1 MIESRRRFLRAGTR
15 ASLFVIVPL
24 KSVVSVFAQQA
35 TADRP
40 DLFRIPIESQT
51 DPLNSLTEETL
62 SGYLNTRFQVHT
74 SSARAINL
82 ELIKV
87 EGWRPTSA
95 VAKSANAANLECFSA
110 LFRGPRRRAL
120 ESGTYKITHDQLG
133 AFELFITPVNDHKKE
148 QLYEAVFNRLQK

>member
-1 MIESRRRFLRAGTR
+1 MIESRREFLRVGTR

-35 TADRP
+35 ADRP

-62 SGYLNTRFQVHT
+62 SGYLNTRFQVLT
-74 SSARAINL
+74 SSGRAINL

-87 EGWRPTSA
+87 GGWRPTSA
-95 VAKSANAANLECFSA
+95 AKLANAANLECFSA

-120 ESGTYKITHDQLG
+120 ESGTYKITQDQLG

-148 QLYEAVFNRLQK
+148 QLYEAVFNRLRE

>member
-1 MIESRRRFLRAGTR
+1 MIESRREFLRAGTR

-35 TADRP
+35 TDDRP

-62 SGYLNTRFQVHT
+62 SGFLNTRFQVHT
-74 SSARAINL
+74 SSARSIKL

-95 VAKSANAANLECFSA
+95 AKSANAADLECFSA

-120 ESGTYKITHDQLG
+120 ESGTYTVTHDQLG

-148 QLYEAVFNRLQK
+148 QLYEAVFNRLRK

>member
-1 MIESRRRFLRAGTR
+1 MIASRREFLKAGTR

-24 KSVVSVFAQQA
+24 KSLVSVFAQQA
-35 TADRP
+35 AADRP

-87 EGWRPTSA
+87 EGWQPTSA
-95 VAKSANAANLECFSA
+95 AKSANAANLECFSA
-110 LFRGPRRRAL
+110 LFRGPRRKAL

-148 QLYEAVFNRLQK
+148 QLYEAVFNRLRK

>member
-1 MIESRRRFLRAGTR
+1 MIESRRKFLRAGAR

-35 TADRP
+35 TVDTP

-87 EGWRPTSA
+87 EGWRPNLCGEVGECRKPGVFFGAVPRSA
-95 VAKSANAANLECFSA
+95 PQRSRIRDVQNNPRSTRRLRAFHYTGKRSQKGAPL
-110 LFRGPRRRAL
+110 RGR
-120 ESGTYKITHDQLG
+120 
-133 AFELFITPVNDHKKE
+133 V
-148 QLYEAVFNRLQK
+148 